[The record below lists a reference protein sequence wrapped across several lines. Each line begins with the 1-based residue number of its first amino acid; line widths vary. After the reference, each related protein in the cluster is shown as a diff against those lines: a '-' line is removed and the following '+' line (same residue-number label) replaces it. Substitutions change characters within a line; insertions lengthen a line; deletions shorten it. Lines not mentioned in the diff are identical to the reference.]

1 MTRQYVRVRLR
12 LARPDEA
19 KILTKLALRSKRY
32 WGYDEAFLEACRDE
46 LRLST
51 KDVSRLHVTVAENDD
66 GRVVGF
72 YALGDAT
79 HGDAEV
85 SFFFVDPDVIGTG
98 VGRILFADLVEA
110 ARSAGFSRL
119 RIDSDPGAAQFYERM
134 GAVFVGNVPAQSV
147 PGRHLPRYRF
157 DVLSPEQ

>member
-1 MTRQYVRVRLR
+1 MRLR

-19 KILTKLALRSKRY
+19 RLLTELALRSKRY
-32 WGYDEAFLEACRDE
+32 WGYDEAFLEVCRDE

-51 KDVSRLHVTVAENDD
+51 EEVSRLHVTVAENDD

-79 HGDAEV
+79 HHEADV

-110 ARSAGFSRL
+110 ARSAGFSRF
-119 RIDSDPGAAQFYERM
+119 RIDSDPGAAGFYERM
-134 GAVFVGNVPAQSV
+134 GAVFVGNVPAPSV
-147 PGRHLPRYRF
+147 PGRLLPSYRF
-157 DVLSPEQ
+157 EVLSPEQ